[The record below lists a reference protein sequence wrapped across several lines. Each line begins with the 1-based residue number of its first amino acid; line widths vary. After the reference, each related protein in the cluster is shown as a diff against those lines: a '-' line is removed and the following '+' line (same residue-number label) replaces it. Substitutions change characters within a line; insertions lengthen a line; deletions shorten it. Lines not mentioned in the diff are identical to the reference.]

1 MGKRTLPLDE
11 RLYDYLLSVSLRDT
25 DVDRALRAETD
36 ALEHGVMQVA
46 ADQAQFMTLL
56 VRLCGARRALEIGTF
71 TGYSAM
77 AIARGLPPEGRLI
90 ACDISREWTDIA
102 RRYWE
107 QAGLARRIDLRL
119 APALDTLNGLIAAGE
134 GGQFDFAF
142 IDADKAGQPAYYE
155 ACVTL
160 VRTGGLIAV
169 DNVLWGGRVAD
180 PADQGET
187 TRAIRTFN
195 LKLHLDAR
203 VDLSLVPIGDGLTL
217 ARKRV

>member
-56 VRLCGARRALEIGTF
+56 VRLCGARRAIEIGTF

-142 IDADKAGQPAYYE
+142 IDADKAGLPGYYE
-155 ACVTL
+155 ACLAL

-180 PADQGET
+180 PADQGES

-203 VDLSLVPIGDGLTL
+203 VDLSLVPTGDGLTL